1 VEFAVKFRLVSIAA
15 GIAFGFAL
23 PAASQPA
30 DASLAP
36 AEIGRALAERW
47 CVSCHLVDTTQSSG
61 VANGLPTF
69 PAIAAKPATTESS
82 LHGVLS
88 QPHGRMPDFSLGR
101 RDQDALIAYILS
113 LR

>member
-1 VEFAVKFRLVSIAA
+1 MKLRFIYIAT
-15 GIAFGFAL
+15 GIAFGLAL

-30 DASLAP
+30 DTTLAP

-47 CVSCHLVDTTQSSG
+47 CVSCHLVDNTQRSG

-69 PAIAAKPATTESS
+69 LAMAAKPTTTESS
-82 LHGVLS
+82 LRGVLS
-88 QPHGRMPDFSLGR
+88 LPHGRMPDFSIGR